1 MKIGVTASINSGS
14 MDIAAIAE
22 RAEALGF
29 DSIWLP
35 EHPVIPVNTNT
46 RYAGTADGSIPDSM
60 NDMGDPFIGLA
71 MASSRTSKIM
81 LGTSICLVPEHN
93 PLI

>member
-22 RAEALGF
+22 RSEALGF

-35 EHPVIPVNTNT
+35 
-46 RYAGTADGSIPDSM
+46 
-60 NDMGDPFIGLA
+60 
-71 MASSRTSKIM
+71 
-81 LGTSICLVPEHN
+81 
-93 PLI
+93 